1 MAGWASRCTLCQ
13 VPASWQ
19 ITLAART
26 DNRLFFRLQTRSSG
40 PFFFLPSS
48 FCIFSPGSL
57 GQLICRHLSR
67 QPKEFVYELCIKPVS
82 KLIEYSRGQVAGD
95 NARERIN
102 WLFGLEMRQK
112 GFYLHILFSPG
123 LYPQWVVI
131 WAGNPGRDS
140 QWGWWSPWRGDME
153 IGARIG
159 AITPD

>member
-40 PFFFLPSS
+40 LFFSPQLILHFLPWQPWSIDLQA
-48 FCIFSPGSL
+48 FKL
-57 GQLICRHLSR
+57 TAKRICLRTVH
-67 QPKEFVYELCIKPVS
+67 KACVK
-82 KLIEYSRGQVAGD
+82 
-95 NARERIN
+95 IN
-102 WLFGLEMRQK
+102 WIFK
-112 GFYLHILFSPG
+112 GASGWGQCQRKDKLTVWIGNEAKRFYLHILFSPG